1 MADRYLLES
10 GAPDGYLLEDG
21 TGVLLLE
28 VPATPVDDGEGWWS
42 GAAMSFAA
50 VAVAGAAALLSTNV
64 AVARTFVHQDEV
76 PAAAATPAS
85 ATSSIIPTQRARVS
99 PVFHQW
105 YAQDELP
112 VQAATPVVDEVYDW
126 KPLVPTAVV
135 RAFGDTP
142 QWDDQALSW
151 KIDEQY
157 NWTPGWG
164 TSPAAR
170 INAPLLGA
178 DEDIVPSVAP
188 ASALDGSDFTVDV
201 GPAPAANVVVWAEDE
216 QIVPQPTFRPEESDA
231 PSLVTIL
238 ARIYGLPQIDDQDWV
253 PSAVATAPPEDDS
266 APALFPVATKVHGLL
281 PVFDSEWTPAAP
293 PEESEAPTF
302 ITIPARIAG
311 PMLLGDDDLV
321 QFVAPTFPPEETD
334 APVFVAPLV
343 KPNVPLLLGIEDEWI
358 QFVAPPIAIDQSD
371 FTVDVGPAPAAN
383 VIVWAEDEQIVPQP
397 TFGLEEFESPLFV
410 PALVK
415 ANAPLWFGDDERI
428 TFVAPTPTFEDDS
441 WNILRSVPVDLAPYS
456 AMLFQGSTDDGSIVV
471 TEPPPPPTGT
481 HTWLLVKR
489 RTRR

>member
-1 MADRYLLES
+1 
-10 GAPDGYLLEDG
+10 
-21 TGVLLLE
+21 
-28 VPATPVDDGEGWWS
+28 
-42 GAAMSFAA
+42 
-50 VAVAGAAALLSTNV
+50 
-64 AVARTFVHQDEV
+64 
-76 PAAAATPAS
+76 
-85 ATSSIIPTQRARVS
+85 
-99 PVFHQW
+99 VFHQW

-112 VQAATPVVDEVYDW
+112 VQAATPIVDEVYDW
-126 KPLVPTAVV
+126 KPLVPASIAQV
-135 RAFGDTP
+135 FGSTP

-151 KIDEQY
+151 SIDEQY
-157 NWTPGWG
+157 NWSAGWG
-164 TSPAAR
+164 TSPAVR
-170 INAPLLGA
+170 IKAPLLGA
-178 DEDIVPSVAP
+178 DEDIVPSVAAP
-188 ASALDGSDFTVDV
+188 VALDHADFTVDV

-231 PSLVTIL
+231 PPLVVLPSKVYGVLPVFDADWTPAAPPEDDAAPSLLTSL
-238 ARIYGLPQIDDQDWV
+238 ARIYGLPQIDDTDWV
-253 PSAVATAPPEDDS
+253 PA
-266 APALFPVATKVHGLL
+266 PVA
-281 PVFDSEWTPAAP
+281 SAP
-293 PEESEAPTF
+293 PEESEAPAFTVV
-302 ITIPARIAG
+302 PARVVA
-311 PMLLGDDDLV
+311 PLLLGGDELV

-358 QFVAPPIAIDQSD
+358 QFVAPPVALDHAD

-415 ANAPLWFGDDERI
+415 ANASLWFGDDERI
-428 TFVAPTPTFEDDS
+428 TFVAPTPAFEDDS
-441 WNILRSVPVDLAPYS
+441 WNILRSVPVNLAPYF